1 MASSC
6 NCPASCCFVTDTNGL
21 PGRRQHPPAL
31 NKLAGRLSFYSFP
44 LTPATGGGRTL
55 TVVSAKRISSR
66 QRTERVDERD
76 IISSSFSSASP
87 ATVPLEEEA
96 EDDFDEEY
104 DDPKLPGEEPDF
116 WEGPQWNTFGFIIR
130 YLWAFGFLFALVACG
145 IAVRTY
151 NFGATDFKETPVYKE
166 AIESQGLFDEAPETS
181 NSQIFD
187 INPIEEA
194 PLPSP

>member
-1 MASSC
+1 M
-6 NCPASCCFVTDTNGL
+6 
-21 PGRRQHPPAL
+21 
-31 NKLAGRLSFYSFP
+31 
-44 LTPATGGGRTL
+44 
-55 TVVSAKRISSR
+55 
-66 QRTERVDERD
+66 
-76 IISSSFSSASP
+76 
-87 ATVPLEEEA
+87 PLEEEA

-104 DDPKLPGEEPDF
+104 DDPKLPGDEPNF

-187 INPIEEA
+187 INPTEEA